1 MTKNSK
7 IKLLTIEN
15 KRLMDENKML
25 HAINN
30 EDINKKMITLMGQ
43 YSDIIEKLHEKCQEL
58 NKLKFI
64 GLQNHIKY
72 RLMLWKLKAK
82 KTLNL

>member
-1 MTKNSK
+1 MTKSRK

-15 KRLMDENKML
+15 KRLIDENKML

-30 EDINKKMITLMGQ
+30 EEINKKMLALMGQ
-43 YSDIIEKLHEKCQEL
+43 YSDIIEKLHEKYQEL

-64 GLQNHIKY
+64 GIQSHLKY
-72 RLMLWKLKAK
+72 RLMLWKLKVK
-82 KTLNL
+82 ELLMH